1 MSSQGLIG
9 PFFFEENG
17 SAVTVNGARYRIMLQ
32 TFFFPQLKALVGKNK
47 LSQQWYQQDG
57 ATAHTANNT
66 LDVLRNKF
74 GDRLISLRTEKEWS
88 PYSPDLNPPDFYI
101 WGYLKDKVYSN
112 PVPRDLNQLKVNIAN
127 NIRNITRETLA
138 KVTANFRMRMDRLL
152 ETDGRHIEHFF
163 VNLSRHI
170 EHFDVSCLLL
180 SGCDTKNMKMYMF
193 IYYYT

>member
-1 MSSQGLIG
+1 MTVWCAMSSQGLIG

-47 LSQQWYQQDG
+47 LSQQWYPQDG

-74 GDRLISLRTEKEWS
+74 GDRLISLRTEKES
-88 PYSPDLNPPDFYI
+88 PPYSPDLNPPDFYL

-152 ETDGRHIEHFF
+152 ETDGRHIEHF
-163 VNLSRHI
+163 L
-170 EHFDVSCLLL
+170 
-180 SGCDTKNMKMYMF
+180 
-193 IYYYT
+193 

>member
-47 LSQQWYQQDG
+47 LSQQWYQQDD

-74 GDRLISLRTEKEWS
+74 GDRLISLRTKKEWP
-88 PYSPDLNPPDFYI
+88 PYSPDLNPPDFYL

-112 PVPRDLNQLKVNIAN
+112 PVPRYLNQLKVNIAN

-152 ETDGRHIEHFF
+152 ETDGHHIEH
-163 VNLSRHI
+163 
-170 EHFDVSCLLL
+170 LLW
-180 SGCDTKNMKMYMF
+180 
-193 IYYYT
+193 IYHVILNILT